1 MEPMHNQ
8 SAGLRAELG
17 SRPVIV
23 AAGLAGAVGVMAAA
37 GASHAGGSHNLS
49 AIAMICLAHGPA
61 LLALGLL
68 GRGWVLG
75 LASALLAFGTILFA
89 ADLAVREWLGHGVF
103 VGAAPLGGAG
113 MICGWFMVIAAGVM
127 RRPFSK

>member
-37 GASHAGGSHNLS
+37 GASHAGESRNLS

-68 GRGWVLG
+68 GRGRVLG

-127 RRPFSK
+127 PRPFSK

>member
-8 SAGLRAELG
+8 AAGLRAELG
-17 SRPVIV
+17 SRRVIV
-23 AAGLAGAVGVMAAA
+23 AAGLTGAMGVVAAA
-37 GASHAGGSHNLS
+37 GASHAGESRNLS

-68 GRGWVLG
+68 GRGRVLG

-113 MICGWFMVIAAGVM
+113 MFCGWFMVIAAGVM
-127 RRPFSK
+127 PRPFSK